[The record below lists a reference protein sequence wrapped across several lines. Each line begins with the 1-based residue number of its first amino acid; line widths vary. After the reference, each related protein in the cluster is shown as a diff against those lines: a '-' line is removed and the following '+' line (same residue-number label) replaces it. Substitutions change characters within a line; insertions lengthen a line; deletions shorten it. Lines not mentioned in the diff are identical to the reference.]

1 MTLKKD
7 SILVEFS
14 FSKGFEWIKK
24 AKSPDKIIKHVCPPL
39 YCRKLLIWAVKN
51 HIYVSGQ
58 VFTKKER
65 FFFLNFGHL
74 TPGIT
79 EKKVPPRHESRYI
92 GSTLDVVYRKLKV
105 VEAPITFA
113 IGS

>member
-65 FFFLNFGHL
+65 FFFLKFWALNPWNHRKKSSAKAREPIYRLYFGRSL
-74 TPGIT
+74 Q
-79 EKKVPPRHESRYI
+79 KAQ
-92 GSTLDVVYRKLKV
+92 GS
-105 VEAPITFA
+105 
-113 IGS
+113 